1 MEMLD
6 VVDEWG
12 NPTGETVE
20 RVRAHAR
27 GYRHRTAHVW
37 LIRNA
42 DTSPQILLQ
51 KRSDDKD
58 SFPGCYDISSA
69 GHIPAGVEFLPSAV
83 RELKEELGISVQAK
97 QLLFCGQCYDR
108 YEREFYGE
116 RFIDDQ
122 VSNVY
127 LLLCPPDWTED
138 SFTLQKEEVSGV
150 RWMDFEEC
158 RQAVGSD
165 AIRHC
170 IRLNELEMIREK
182 LRELNGYYTAHAA
195 SDAAPVCA
203 ACKGHCCFT
212 LGCMLSSADLLH
224 MLGRSTADRAH
235 VLALLKEQ
243 PLAIDRF
250 ADRGGFFYYVRM
262 RHKCFTFI
270 GVDAMGECAALSET
284 GCMLPFEK
292 RPFGGRM
299 LEAMPDR
306 QCVQHY
312 TREEMKKDWLPYQQI
327 LRTIWEEYEP
337 KFSSDGT
344 FEACEELYR
353 QYQIK
358 KRKRGGNSVF

>member
-1 MEMLD
+1 MELLD

-12 NPTGETVE
+12 VPTGETIGRE
-20 RVRAHAR
+20 QAHAL

-42 DTSPQILLQ
+42 DTAPQILLQ

-69 GHIPAGVEFLPSAV
+69 GHIPAGVDFLPSAV
-83 RELKEELGISVQAK
+83 RELQEELGISVTEE

-108 YEREFYGE
+108 YEREFHGA
-116 RFIDDQ
+116 RFTDDQ

-127 LLLCPPDWTED
+127 VLLCPSDWTED
-138 SFTLQKEEVSGV
+138 SFILQKEEVSGV

-158 RQAVGSD
+158 RQAVGD
-165 AIRHC
+165 NTIKHC

-182 LRELNGYYTAHAA
+182 LRELNGYYAEHKAT
-195 SDAAPVCA
+195 DAAEVCA
-203 ACKGHCCFT
+203 ECKGHCCST

-224 MLGRSTADRAH
+224 GLGRSIADREH
-235 VLALLKEQ
+235 VLELLKTQ
-243 PLAIDRF
+243 PFAIDRF
-250 ADRGGFFYYVRM
+250 ADRTGYFYYLRM

-270 GVDAMGECAALSET
+270 GVDAMGECAALSEA
-284 GCMLPFEK
+284 GCVLPFEK

-299 LEAMPDR
+299 LKAMPDR
-306 QCVQHY
+306 HCVQEY
-312 TREEMKKDWLPYQQI
+312 TREEMKKDWMPYQEI
-327 LRTIWEEYEP
+327 LCSIWEEYEP

-344 FEACEELYR
+344 FDACEEAYRLYQMEKRTRIR
-353 QYQIK
+353 QK
-358 KRKRGGNSVF
+358 H